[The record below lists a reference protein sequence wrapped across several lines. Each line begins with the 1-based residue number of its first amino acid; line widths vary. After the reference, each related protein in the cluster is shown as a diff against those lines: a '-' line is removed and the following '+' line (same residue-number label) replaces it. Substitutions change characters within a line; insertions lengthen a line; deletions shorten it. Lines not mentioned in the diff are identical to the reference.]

1 MMKAAGQYQESG
13 KSPELRDKSRYAASI
28 RLSVAP
34 MMDWTDIAENLF
46 SINKLDP
53 LLRVA
58 LHLRCPEVTYG
69 LS

>member
-1 MMKAAGQYQESG
+1 MPSPVPPAPGPSHDAAT
-13 KSPELRDKSRYAASI
+13 L

>member
-1 MMKAAGQYQESG
+1 MPKTANYTNNNNAF
-13 KSPELRDKSRYAASI
+13 K
-28 RLSVAP
+28 LSVAP

-53 LLRVA
+53 LLGVA

>member
-1 MMKAAGQYQESG
+1 MPTTASRHVAPAAT
-13 KSPELRDKSRYAASI
+13 PRDDRRYAASV

>member
-1 MMKAAGQYQESG
+1 MTSAVPLPGAT
-13 KSPELRDKSRYAASI
+13 PHADAI

-46 SINKLDP
+46 FINKLDP

>member
-1 MMKAAGQYQESG
+1 MSPAQHRGVAGRTSVASNQ
-13 KSPELRDKSRYAASI
+13 SRYQASI